1 MDCYN
6 FASSKVSNETTHNYL
21 TIKFLNAMRNKVQL
35 IGHVGQEPEIKNL
48 EGDKKL
54 ATITLATNDHY
65 TNQKGER
72 VEQTE
77 WHRIT
82 AWGKTAEIIEKYV
95 TKGKEIAIE
104 GKLTHRS
111 YDDKNGDKK
120 YVTEIVANEILL
132 LGK

>member
-1 MDCYN
+1 MKN
-6 FASSKVSNETTHNYL
+6 
-21 TIKFLNAMRNKVQL
+21 RVQL
-35 IGHVGQEPEIKNL
+35 IGHVGQEPEVKTVNN
-48 EGDKKL
+48 KKV
-54 ATITLATNDHY
+54 ANVTLATNDSY
-65 TNQKGER
+65 TNDKGEK

-95 TKGKEIAIE
+95 AKGKEIAIE

-111 YDDKNGDKK
+111 YDDKDGNKR

-132 LGK
+132 LSK